1 MTAAPRSPSTTANRP
16 RHHQPSAHGVRT
28 GYDAV
33 LFDMD
38 GVVTDTASIHAAAW
52 KSLFDSALRDPRAKL
67 SDPGRTFDQDGD
79 YRKFVD
85 GRSRE
90 DGVAA
95 YLGSRGVTLEP
106 GSPSDAP
113 GAWTIAGLAA
123 RKNLLFLA
131 ELAVRGLRVYPG
143 TAALLE
149 RLHSS
154 GIPVGLVTA
163 SRNAREMLNAI
174 GLVSAFDVVVDG
186 QDAFDLGLS
195 GKPDPAM
202 FLEAA
207 ARLGA
212 APRRTVVVED
222 AVSGVQAGERGGFGL
237 VVGVDRHGHRA
248 ELEAAGADVV
258 VGDVGELD
266 IGASTADPW
275 LLVYE
280 GFDPAHEG
288 HREALTALGNGYFA
302 TRGARPEYVDDGV
315 HYPGT
320 YLAGVYN
327 RLRSRIHSRR
337 IEEEHLVNAPNW
349 LPLDIRIG
357 DGQWWSSGDLETL
370 DERRELD
377 LRTGVSRRTVT
388 LLATGGKALSVEQ
401 RSFVSMD
408 DPHLAALETT
418 VTALG
423 WDGATT
429 FRAGIDAGVRN
440 TNVAAYIGSDTR
452 HLSAPTFR
460 YGDDTVLC
468 IVRTRQSQVT
478 IATATHLGV
487 SGADANWRGDSGGG
501 HRSHAREAEI
511 LLVDGV
517 PVTLTKTAAVFT
529 SRDAAIASPGEAA
542 FARARAGSE
551 DLADALRRHQAAW
564 RRLWDRF
571 SVTIDAD
578 PRSQLV
584 LNLHVFHLLQSIS
597 PHATGRDAGVSAR
610 GLHGE
615 GYRGHVFWD
624 ELFVMRV
631 MNLRD
636 PQIARS
642 LLDYRWH
649 RLGAAR
655 TAATQA
661 GLTGALFP
669 WQSGSD
675 GREETPTT
683 LYNPRSERWM
693 PDNSHRQRHVGLAVA
708 YNAWQHFE
716 ATGDL
721 DWLAQRGA
729 ELIIEV
735 TRMFTSSA
743 YWDAASGRFHIA
755 GVMGPDEYHDGYPS
769 ARGAGVRDN
778 AYTNVLAAWVC
789 SRAAEALD
797 ALAGYPASDLVERL
811 QLTHDEMRKWSQLA
825 NRLAVPF
832 HADGV
837 ISQFDGYEDL
847 TEFDFAAYR
856 DRYGNIG
863 RLDLILESENDSTNN
878 YRVSKQ
884 PDVVM
889 LVYLLGPDRVRQQL
903 DQLGYPISPADLER
917 TVSYY
922 LDRTSDGSTLSR
934 VVNASVLA
942 GLDDGRAWPLFREAL
957 IADLDDTQGG
967 TTREGIHLGAM
978 SGTLD
983 LVIRCFAGVDFG
995 AGELRFTPSLPAR
1008 LTSLCFQ
1015 IAFRGHRIDAA
1026 LDQQGLRL
1034 TARPT
1039 RAAPIPIRV
1048 GTTAV
1053 LLAGGEARDFPNS
1066 ITEADDNERKKR

>member
-1 MTAAPRSPSTTANRP
+1 MTVTRRTASTQGTQP
-16 RHHQPSAHGVRT
+16 LHHLPSAYGIRT

-38 GVVTDTASIHAAAW
+38 GVVTNTASIHAAAW
-52 KSLFDSALRDPRAKL
+52 KALFDSVLQDPRAHPTDPDL
-67 SDPGRTFDQDGD
+67 SFDQDRD
-79 YRKFVD
+79 YRFFVD

-95 YLGSRGVTLEP
+95 YLTSRGVKL
-106 GSPSDAP
+106 DA
-113 GAWTIAGLAA
+113 GEATDAADTWTIAGLAA
-123 RKNLLFLA
+123 RKNDLFLT
-131 ELAVRGLRVYPG
+131 ELAARGLRTYPG
-143 TAALLE
+143 TTALVN
-149 RLHSS
+149 RLRTA
-154 GIPVGLVTA
+154 GVRIGLVTA
-163 SRNAREMLNAI
+163 SRNAREMLNAAD
-174 GLVSAFDVVVDG
+174 LVSAFDVIVDG
-186 QDAFDLGLS
+186 QDALNLGLP

-207 ARLGA
+207 TRLGA
-212 APRRTVVVED
+212 APERTVVVED
-222 AVSGVQAGERGGFGL
+222 AVAGVEAGHRGGFGL
-237 VVGVDRHGHRA
+237 VVGVDRAGHRA
-248 ELEAAGADVV
+248 ELEAAGADIVV
-258 VGDVGELD
+258 DDVGELD
-266 IGASTADPW
+266 IGASAADPW

-280 GFDPAHEG
+280 DFDPAHEG
-288 HREALTALGNGYFA
+288 HREALTVLGNGYFA
-302 TRGARPEYVDDGV
+302 SRGARPEHVDDGV

-327 RLRSRIHSRR
+327 RLRSRIHGRR

-349 LPLDIRIG
+349 LPLDVRIG
-357 DGQWWSSGDLETL
+357 DGPWWSSGDLETL

-388 LLATGGKALSVEQ
+388 LLAAGGEILNVEQ
-401 RSFVSMD
+401 WSFVSMD
-408 DPHLAALETT
+408 DPHLAALETA
-418 VTALG
+418 VTAVG
-423 WDGATT
+423 WRGRATL
-429 FRAGIDAGVRN
+429 RAGIDAGVRN
-440 TNVAAYIGSDTR
+440 TNVSAYIGSDTR
-452 HLSAPTFR
+452 HLSAPNFR
-460 YGDDTVLC
+460 SRDDTILC

-478 IATATHLGV
+478 IATATHLQV
-487 SGADANWRGDSGGG
+487 SGADANWRSDSGGDR
-501 HRSHAREAEI
+501 RSYSREAEV

-529 SRDAAIASPGEAA
+529 SRDAATASPGQAA
-542 FARARAGSE
+542 FARARAGST

-571 SVTIDAD
+571 SVAIDAD
-578 PRSQLV
+578 PLSQQV
-584 LNLHVFHLLQSIS
+584 LNLHVFHVLQSIS
-597 PHATGRDAGVSAR
+597 PHTTGRDAGVSAR

-631 MNLRD
+631 MNLRE

-649 RLGAAR
+649 RLDAAR

-693 PDNSHRQRHVGLAVA
+693 ADNSHRQRHVGLAVA

-743 YWDAASGRFHIA
+743 YWDAATDRFHIA

-769 ARGAGVRDN
+769 APGIGVRDN

-789 SRAAEALD
+789 TRAAKALD
-797 ALAGYPASDLVERL
+797 ALAGYPTSDLVERL
-811 QLTHDEMRKWSQLA
+811 QITEDEMLKWSQLA

-832 HADGV
+832 HVDGV

-847 TEFDFAAYR
+847 AEFDFAAYR

-863 RLDLILESENDSTNN
+863 RLDLILESENDSTNK

-889 LVYLLGPDRVRQQL
+889 LVYLLGPEGVRQQL
-903 DQLGYPISPADLER
+903 DQLGYPISLADLER

-942 GLDDGRAWPLFREAL
+942 RLDDGRAWPLFREAL

-983 LVIRCFAGVDFG
+983 LVIRCFAGVDFS
-995 AGELRFTPSLPAR
+995 AGELRFTPKLPTQ
-1008 LTSLCFQ
+1008 LTSLRFQ
-1015 IAFRGHRIDAA
+1015 IAFRDHRIDAA
-1026 LDQQGLRL
+1026 LDQKGLRL
-1034 TARPT
+1034 SARPT
-1039 RAAPIPIRV
+1039 RAADIPIRV

-1053 LLAGGEARDFPNS
+1053 LLAGGETRDFPNG
-1066 ITEADDNERKKR
+1066 TAEADDNERKRT